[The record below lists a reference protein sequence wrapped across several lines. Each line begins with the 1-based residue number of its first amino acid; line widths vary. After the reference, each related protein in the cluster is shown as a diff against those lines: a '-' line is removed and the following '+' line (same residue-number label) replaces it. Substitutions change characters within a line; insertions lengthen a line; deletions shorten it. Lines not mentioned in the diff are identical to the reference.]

1 MSRPIVFD
9 PDLPDVSTGH
19 RIVIVDIIFTILI
32 ILSTGTRI
40 ISTIRS
46 KAPFGVDNYMIIVGL
61 ARPLEKLWKP
71 EVPGTYASP
80 QTLVI
85 TIYVLSAI
93 FSVTDLFYALSP
105 IYFFGGLQMDRKKK
119 FVVLGLTGSGLV
131 VFAASLVRVP
141 YLKNFFAADVSW
153 ELPTIYFPTIFER
166 NLAELIADLP
176 AVYPEI
182 RHRYYQIMGLTK
194 TVSLR
199 SSSRRSIDGGR
210 PGSHSGSQCAII
222 TVGSPEPRPS
232 EALQLN
238 EFSKHGGDRQP
249 NVTFYERAEQIV

>member
-1 MSRPIVFD
+1 
-9 PDLPDVSTGH
+9 
-19 RIVIVDIIFTILI
+19 
-32 ILSTGTRI
+32 
-40 ISTIRS
+40 
-46 KAPFGVDNYMIIVGL
+46 
-61 ARPLEKLWKP
+61 
-71 EVPGTYASP
+71 
-80 QTLVI
+80 
-85 TIYVLSAI
+85 
-93 FSVTDLFYALSP
+93 
-105 IYFFGGLQMDRKKK
+105 MDRKKK

-182 RHRYYQIMGLTK
+182 RHRYYQITGLTK
-194 TVSLR
+194 DISLR

-210 PGSHSGSQCAII
+210 PGSQSGSQCAII

-249 NVTFYERAEQIV
+249 NVTFHERAEQIV